1 MTDDERKRLAA
12 EGYTIDQIDEI
23 RLGEDA
29 GLDVSVYEDKDYF
42 AIQMRQIRQ
51 GLLDGVDVSRYADP
65 KFDWFQMEEIR
76 KGLLSGV
83 DVDKY
88 GSLTVSYDRMRQ
100 VRIGLEQGIDLSKYI
115 KLSAGIICQV
125 REAFIAK
132 VNISD
137 YIKDGYDPEQLEEIR
152 TFLAKGV
159 SAKEYLSVEYRAL
172 AIRQICQGIEMG
184 LDVSVYA
191 KTYLNWRQMQEI
203 RIGLETR
210 INVSEYENPLY
221 SWQQMREIRLGLE
234 EGLDVSLYKS
244 FMYTAADMKE
254 KRLLLEKRVA
264 TDAAAI
270 YGEHGGN
277 AFPESLSFDDFTIS
291 VAKDEMEAYVTV
303 HGNTPMPIKKSEI
316 MKALRQEGVSFGIDE
331 DVVDNL
337 VNGSYN
343 ELTLK
348 VARGQ
353 KPVDGADGWYELFF
367 RTNVERTPKLLP
379 DNSVDYQNIEW
390 FEVVKKGQKIAF
402 YHAASEGTAGR
413 NIRGA
418 VLPARKGKEQRVL
431 AGRGFAV
438 EPDGRTYTALTDG
451 RIEFVGGRIDISKV
465 LVVDDS
471 AVSNCN
477 INFDGS
483 VYIKGNVG
491 NGIRIEAT
499 ENIIIE
505 GHVEG
510 ATIECGGDVFIQ
522 KGMNA
527 GGEGYVRSAGSIV
540 GRYFEYA
547 RIHASKDIKADYFLG
562 CQIYAEGQI
571 QAAGVKGSIMGG
583 TGCAIAG
590 ITADSIGNHAGI
602 ATFLKLGINDSIINQ
617 MKSIDGSIAAVD
629 EELKILKNAHA
640 ELTKKYP
647 SEMRNT
653 MEIYLKV
660 ENAIYT
666 KEMESKKLQE
676 SKRQLEE
683 DMAKMQEGRIVVNNT
698 LYEGVVMELN
708 GVRWNSKEVK
718 SVTIKNVGKRV
729 AVYSIN

>member
-1 MTDDERKRLAA
+1 
-12 EGYTIDQIDEI
+12 
-23 RLGEDA
+23 
-29 GLDVSVYEDKDYF
+29 
-42 AIQMRQIRQ
+42 
-51 GLLDGVDVSRYADP
+51 
-65 KFDWFQMEEIR
+65 
-76 KGLLSGV
+76 
-83 DVDKY
+83 
-88 GSLTVSYDRMRQ
+88 
-100 VRIGLEQGIDLSKYI
+100 
-115 KLSAGIICQV
+115 
-125 REAFIAK
+125 
-132 VNISD
+132 
-137 YIKDGYDPEQLEEIR
+137 
-152 TFLAKGV
+152 
-159 SAKEYLSVEYRAL
+159 
-172 AIRQICQGIEMG
+172 
-184 LDVSVYA
+184 
-191 KTYLNWRQMQEI
+191 MQEI
-203 RIGLETR
+203 RMGLETR
-210 INVSEYENPLY
+210 VDVSEYENPLY

-234 EGLDVSLYKS
+234 EGLDVSVYKS
-244 FMYTAADMKE
+244 FMYTAPDMKE
-254 KRLLLEKRVA
+254 KRLLLEKRMGA
-264 TDAAAI
+264 EAADTQSKS
-270 YGEHGGN
+270 GDN
-277 AFPESLSFDDFTIS
+277 AFPESMSFDDFTVS
-291 VAKDEMEAYVTV
+291 VADDEMEAYITV
-303 HGNTPMPIKKSEI
+303 HGNTPIPLKKADV
-316 MKALRQEGVSFGIDE
+316 MQALRQEGVSFGIDN
-331 DVVDNL
+331 DVVDAL
-337 VNGSYN
+337 INGTYN

-353 KPVDGADGWYELFF
+353 RPMDGADGWYELLF

-379 DNSVDYQNIEW
+379 DNSVDYRNTEW
-390 FEVVKKGQKIAF
+390 FEVVKKGQKIAV
-402 YHAASEGTAGR
+402 YHAASEGTAGKSV
-413 NIRGA
+413 RGT

-471 AVSNCN
+471 TASNCN

-527 GGEGYVRSAGSIV
+527 AGEGYIRSAGSIV

-571 QAAGVKGSIMGG
+571 QAAGTKGSIMGG

-602 ATFLKLGINDSIINQ
+602 STYLKLGINDSIINQ
-617 MKSIDGSIAAVD
+617 MRNIESSIAAVG
-629 EELKILKNAHA
+629 EELKILKNARE

-660 ENAIYT
+660 EKAIYT
-666 KEMESKKLQE
+666 KELESEKLQE
-676 SKRQLEE
+676 SGRQLEE

-718 SVTIKNVGKRV
+718 SVIIKNVGKRV

>member
-1 MTDDERKRLAA
+1 MTDEEKRFIA
-12 EGYTIDQIDEI
+12 EGFTIDQIEEI
-23 RLGEDA
+23 RLGEEA
-29 GLDVSVYEDKDYF
+29 GLDVSVYANKDYF

-51 GLLDGVDVSRYADP
+51 GMMDGVDVLRYADP

-88 GSLTVSYDRMRQ
+88 GSLAVTYDRMRQ

-115 KLSAGIICQV
+115 KFDAGIICQL
-125 REAFIAK
+125 REACIAK
-132 VNISD
+132 VNITD
-137 YIKDGYDPEQLEEIR
+137 YIKEGYDPEQLEEIR

-172 AIRQICQGIEMG
+172 AIRQICLGIEMG
-184 LDVSVYA
+184 LNVSVYA
-191 KTYLNWRQMQEI
+191 KTYFNWRQMQEI
-203 RIGLETR
+203 RIGLESR
-210 INVSEYENPLY
+210 VNVSEYENPLY

-234 EGLDVSLYKS
+234 EGLDVSFYKS
-244 FMYTAADMKE
+244 FMYTAPDMKE
-254 KRLLLEKRVA
+254 KRLLLEKRMA
-264 TDAAAI
+264 DKASLLR
-270 YGEHGGN
+270 EN
-277 AFPESLSFDDFTIS
+277 AGVNVFPETLSFDDFTIS
-291 VAKDEMEAYVTV
+291 VADDEMEAYITV
-303 HGNTPMPIKKSEI
+303 HGNAPIPLKRSEVLE
-316 MKALRQEGVSFGIDE
+316 ALRQEGVSSGVDNDI
-331 DVVDNL
+331 VDNL
-337 VNGSYN
+337 TMGSYN

-353 KPVDGADGWYELFF
+353 KPMDGADGWYELLF
-367 RTNVERTPKLLP
+367 RTNIDRTPKLLP
-379 DNSVDYQNIEW
+379 DNSVDYQNTEW
-390 FEVVKKGQKIAF
+390 FEVVKKGQKIAV
-402 YHAASEGTAGR
+402 YHPATEGTAG
-413 NIRGA
+413 ISVRGTL
-418 VLPARKGKEQRVL
+418 LPARKGKEKRVL
-431 AGRGFAV
+431 AGRGFIV
-438 EPDGRTYTALTDG
+438 EPDGCTYTSLLDG
-451 RIEFVGGRIDISKV
+451 RIDFVGGMIDISQM
-465 LVVDDS
+465 LVVDES
-471 AVSNCN
+471 TASNCN
-477 INFDGS
+477 INFEGS

-527 GGEGYVRSAGSIV
+527 AGEGYVRAAGSIV
-540 GRYFEYA
+540 GKYFEYA

-571 QAAGVKGSIMGG
+571 QAAGAKGSIMGG

-602 ATFLKLGINDSIINQ
+602 ATTLKLGINDSIVNQ
-617 MKSIDGSIAAVD
+617 MKNIEGSIAAVG
-629 EELKILKNAHA
+629 EELNILRNARA

-647 SEMRNT
+647 SETRNT

-660 ENAIYT
+660 EKAIYT
-666 KEMESKKLQE
+666 KEIESKTLLE

-683 DMAKMQEGRIVVNNT
+683 DMAKMREGKIVVNNT

-708 GVRWNSKEVK
+708 GVRWNSKEVR
-718 SVTIKNVGKRV
+718 SVTIKNVGNKV
-729 AVYSIN
+729 AVYSIR